1 MRFEVVLKKEGSF
14 WLIEAPALDVMTQG
28 QTRKEAYEMLKDA
41 VELLVDKKGFAVT
54 LQAARRR
61 AEVYLSANDR
71 DQLIALMLRRQRQKH
86 GLTLQELARRLG
98 SKSVNA
104 FARYE
109 QGKARPT
116 VSKLLELMAAIDPQL
131 VPILRLAA

>member
-14 WLIEAPALDVMTQG
+14 WLIEAPVLDVMTQG
-28 QTRKEAYEMLKDA
+28 RTRKEAYIMLKDA
-41 VELLVDKKGFAVT
+41 VELLVDRKGFAVT
-54 LQAARRR
+54 LDILRRG

-71 DQLIALMLRRQRQKH
+71 DQLIALMLRRQRQKY
-86 GLTLQELARRLG
+86 GLTLQELAKRLG
-98 SKSVNA
+98 VKSVNA

-116 VSKLLELMAAIDPQL
+116 VAKLLELMAAIDPHL
-131 VPILRLAA
+131 VPVLKLAA

>member
-28 QTRKEAYEMLKDA
+28 RTRKEAYAMLKDA
-41 VELLVDKKGFAVT
+41 VELLVDRNGFAVT
-54 LQAARRR
+54 LDVFRHG

-71 DQLIALMLRRQRQKH
+71 DQLIALMLRRQRQKY

-98 SKSVNA
+98 AKSVNA

-116 VSKLLELMAAIDPQL
+116 VAKLLELMAAIDPHL
-131 VPILRLAA
+131 VPVLKLAA

>member
-1 MRFEVVLKKEGSF
+1 MRFEVVLKKEGAF

-28 QTRKEAYEMLKDA
+28 RTRKEAYAMLKDA
-41 VELLVDKKGFAVT
+41 VELLVDRKDFAVA
-54 LQAARRR
+54 LDILRRG

-71 DQLIALMLRRQRQKH
+71 DQLIALMLRRQRQKY
-86 GLTLQELARRLG
+86 GLTLQELAKRLG
-98 SKSVNA
+98 AKSVNA

-116 VSKLLELMAAIDPQL
+116 VAKLLELMAAIDPHL
-131 VPILRLAA
+131 VPVLKLAA